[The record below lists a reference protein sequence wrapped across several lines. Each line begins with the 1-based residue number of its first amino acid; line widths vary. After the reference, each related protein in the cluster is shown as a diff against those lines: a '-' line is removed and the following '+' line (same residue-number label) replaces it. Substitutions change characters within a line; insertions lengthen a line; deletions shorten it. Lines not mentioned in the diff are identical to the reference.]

1 MREEVEDLKAM
12 LDSKNRLNVEL
23 NSELLNLRRVLE
35 DKDRELSINK
45 EDLAVKTDLN
55 INLREDLHRN
65 DLENQDLRERKR
77 DHVTQIDRLRESHHV
92 KLRENDDH

>member
-1 MREEVEDLKAM
+1 MREETEDLKAM

-35 DKDRELSINK
+35 DKDREISIHK
-45 EDLAVKTDLN
+45 EDLGVKTDLN

-65 DLENQDLRERKR
+65 DLEN
-77 DHVTQIDRLRESHHV
+77 
-92 KLRENDDH
+92 